1 MKAKPSLSTKRDFYN
16 MIGFYSDSNLD
27 IITSLT
33 LLREDL
39 KNLDVMA
46 MIEKLRN
53 GDPPVKVFAESG
65 LTDE

>member
-1 MKAKPSLSTKRDFYN
+1 MKPKPSLSTKRDFYN

-53 GDPPVKVFAESG
+53 GDPPV
-65 LTDE
+65 